1 MKIGW
6 AMPVLVTGGAG
17 YIGSHVVLALLER
30 GEAVVVLDNLS
41 TGFRRLV
48 PEQASFALGDVGDS
62 DLLNRLITEH
72 GIDAIIHFAGSVVV
86 PESVADPL
94 GYYFNNTVKSHALI
108 QAALRNDVRSF
119 IFSSSAAVYGTPA
132 SNPVNEDAALR
143 PISPYGS
150 SKMMTETMLADVSRA
165 SDLRY
170 VALRY
175 FNVAGAD
182 PQGRSGQ
189 CSPVATHLI
198 KVACEVVYG
207 RRPHLEIFGVDYPTH
222 DGTCIRDYIHVTDLA
237 QAHVQALS
245 WLHKGLGSLVVNCGY
260 GRGYSVLEVAGA
272 VKRVSGIDFKVVIG
286 PPRAGDPPCLVAGVD
301 LIGETLDWQPQFN
314 DLELIVSHALAW
326 ERNLTAINGA
336 TKSFEGRR
344 IDNVSL
350 TGDL

>member
-1 MKIGW
+1 MSARAI
-6 AMPVLVTGGAG
+6 LVTGGAG

-48 PEQASFALGDVGDS
+48 PEQASFVLGDVGDA
-62 DLLNRLITEH
+62 DLLDRLLAEH
-72 GIDAIIHFAGSVVV
+72 WVDAIIHFAGSVVV

-94 GYYFNNTVKSHALI
+94 AYYFNNTVKSHALI
-108 QAALRNDVRSF
+108 QAALRNDIRNF

-150 SKMMTETMLADVSRA
+150 SKLMTETMLADVSRA
-165 SDLRY
+165 SELRY

-207 RRPHLEIFGVDYPTH
+207 RRPHLEIFGVDYPTT
-222 DGTCIRDYIHVTDLA
+222 DGSCVRDYIHVTDLA
-237 QAHVQALS
+237 EAHVQALS
-245 WLHKGLGSLVVNCGY
+245 WLRKGRGSLVVNCGY
-260 GRGYSVLEVAGA
+260 GRGYSVLEVADC
-272 VKRVSGIDFKVVIG
+272 VKRVSGTDFKVVVG
-286 PPRAGDPPCLVAGVD
+286 PPRAGDPPSLVAGVD
-301 LIGETLDWQPQFN
+301 FIGETLGWHPHFN
-314 DLELIVSHALAW
+314 GLELIVNHALAW
-326 ERNLTAINGA
+326 EG
-336 TKSFEGRR
+336 
-344 IDNVSL
+344 SL
-350 TGDL
+350 